1 MHAQSFPVG
10 LDLSLNL
17 FKGRDNADN
26 SLHGYKVF
34 KNPSISDVPC
44 TTTAE
49 ALAMG
54 KFVTCAEHPSNEFLR
69 SYRELIDL
77 MAKHKIDLEG
87 FKLDVYGSGEDSQE
101 VQSTAKRCKVFKNPS
116 ISDVLCTTTAEALA
130 MGKFVICAEHPSNE
144 FFMSFPNCL
153 TYKTSEEFV
162 ARVKEAMDREPQPLT
177 PEQRY
182 NLSREAATERFMEY
196 SDLEKVLNN
205 EAAQSE
211 QGRKRKNKRTS
222 QPNLSS
228 VFRAHLREIKHNCC
242 CGSPQPSSCRTRR
255 VRRWTST
262 SPGSARPRTGSS
274 LLRIMRL
281 SRSTLATWMRMA
293 CTMSLH
299 HVCSLWV
306 CPCSGYSPGVMLTAR
321 WTGRGRR
328 RLRSSSRSCT

>member
-228 VFRAHLREIKHNCC
+228 VFRAHLREIKNEEGKTVDLYIPRKCSATNRIITAKDHASVQINI
-242 CGSPQPSSCRTRR
+242 GHLDANGLYD
-255 VRRWTST
+255 VT
-262 SPGSARPRTGSS
+262 SPRLLS
-274 LLRIMRL
+274 LGLSVLR
-281 SRSTLATWMRMA
+281 
-293 CTMSLH
+293 
-299 HVCSLWV
+299 
-306 CPCSGYSPGVMLTAR
+306 VMLTAR